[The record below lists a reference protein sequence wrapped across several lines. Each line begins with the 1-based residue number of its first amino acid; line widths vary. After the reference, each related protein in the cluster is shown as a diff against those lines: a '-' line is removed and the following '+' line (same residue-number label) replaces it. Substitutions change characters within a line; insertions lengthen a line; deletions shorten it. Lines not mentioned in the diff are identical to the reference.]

1 MSSIV
6 QELRSIP
13 VGDLSPHHKN
23 ARRGDVKAIAAS
35 LSKTGQY
42 RPLVVNEGT
51 LTGRPFEV
59 LAGNHTLAA
68 AKSLGWSEVDVTIVD
83 VDDETA
89 TRILL
94 ADNRTADLGEYDD
107 EALVQLLEDLDELD
121 GTGYTGDDLAGLLA
135 RVRPVPE
142 FTEEE
147 ADVIPADA
155 PSRTTEGDVWQLGAH
170 RLICGDASSPEVLR
184 CLMAGDTAHVIWTD
198 PPYGVDYVGGTG
210 EKLTI
215 RNDTRDGLEELLTG
229 AFRTAAA
236 FSRPGAPTYVAHA
249 DTRRK
254 EFDSALEA
262 AGIRI
267 RQHLVWVKSSFVL
280 GRSDYQPQHE
290 PILEAVTHEPIQ
302 YGFTAGGSGRLGRGG
317 AHWFGGNNASTVF
330 EVPKPAAS
338 REHPTMKPVALI
350 EAMLTNSLGAGQLVL
365 DMFAGSGSTL
375 FAAERLGAAARLVE
389 LEPHYCDVIVARWE
403 QVTGGQAVKL

>member
-6 QELRSIP
+6 QELRRMA
-13 VGDLSPHHKN
+13 VVELSPHHKN

-68 AKSLGWSEVDVTIVD
+68 ARSLGWSEVDVTIVD

-94 ADNRTADLGEYDD
+94 ADNRTAELGGYDD
-107 EALVQLLEDLDELD
+107 EALAQLLEDLEELD

-142 FTEEE
+142 FTAEE
-147 ADVIPADA
+147 ADVVPADA
-155 PSRTTEGDVWQLGAH
+155 PARTFDGDVWQLGEH
-170 RLICGDASSPEVLR
+170 RLICGDSTSPEVLGK
-184 CLMAGDTAHVIWTD
+184 LMDGELAHVIWTD
-198 PPYGVDYVGGTG
+198 PPYGVDYVGRTS

-215 RNDTRDGLEELLTG
+215 KNDSADGLPAMLEG
-229 AFRTAAA
+229 AFKAAA
-236 FSRPGAPTYVAHA
+236 TVARPGAPVYIAHA
-249 DTRRK
+249 DSRRADF
-254 EFDSALEA
+254 EASAHA
-262 AGIRI
+262 AAFRV
-267 RQHLVWVKSSFVL
+267 RQYLVWVKSSFSL
-280 GRSDYQPQHE
+280 GRSDYQQQHE
-290 PILEAVTHEPIQ
+290 PIL
-302 YGFTAGGSGRLGRGG
+302 YGFTAGGEGRLGRGG
-317 AHWFGGNNASTVF
+317 DHWFGGNNASTVF
-330 EVPKPAAS
+330 EIPKPAAC

-389 LEPHYCDVIVARWE
+389 LDPHYCDVIVARWE
-403 QVTGGQAVKL
+403 QVTGGKAVKL